1 MFADESRLKVLR
13 LCENCRVF
21 EATEGGMDPYAG
33 PARPITKTSEDYLRE
48 AERAKR
54 QAEEDGAG

>member
-1 MFADESRLKVLR
+1 MFADESRLRVLR

-21 EATEGGMDPYAG
+21 EATEAALDPYAG
-33 PARPITKTSEDYLRE
+33 PPRPTTRTSEDYLRE

-54 QAEEDGAG
+54 REDEA